1 MEPRIFHGKI
11 TPRDI
16 ANTLAAEFNQGN
28 LRTNKFGS
36 EDRMM
41 IQITTTNQPTSG
53 GRTAITVIAEKIP
66 DGVAIQVGQHS
77 WMGVAA
83 SLGQTALWAWLN
95 PWNLINR
102 LDDLAQDIEH
112 LSLDERIWNVIE
124 AFARTAGATTDL
136 AERLNRMVCEYC
148 STANPSGEGRCIGCG
163 APLGNVLPASCKN
176 CGYVLRQAEKI
187 CPNCGKTV

>member
-16 ANTLAAEFNQGN
+16 ANTLTAEFNQGN
-28 LRTNKFGS
+28 LRTNNFGS

-41 IQITTTNQPTSG
+41 IQITTTNQPASG

-83 SLGQTALWAWLN
+83 SLGQTALWTWLN

-112 LSLDERIWNVIE
+112 LQLDEKIWNVIE
-124 AFARTAGATTDL
+124 AFARTTGASTDL

-148 STANPSGEGRCIGCG
+148 STANPAGEGRCIGCG
-163 APLGNVLPASCKN
+163 APLGNVLPASCKF
-176 CGYVLRQAEKI
+176 CGYVLRRDEKI
-187 CPNCGKTV
+187 CPNCGKAV